1 MPTVLVLLLMLLCS
15 DHAGA
20 ETSVKS
26 ILIEYESEVIAEMD
40 GTELLVADLKA
51 FLGRIPE
58 DERAGVLE
66 NKNRATSIYEDLVLT
81 RRLAGRALDRGA
93 LADEQINAD
102 LYQIIMVHLAEREL
116 EHHIEEA
123 LLDDYSDQAKELYIS
138 DSADFRTAETYSFAH
153 LLLKPEGRTE
163 KEVRQQLNEL
173 RAQAESGADFHA
185 LVNKYSEDPSVSRNN
200 GQFEDIQL
208 SQLDPA
214 FADALVNLE
223 RSSRLISKPV
233 KSSFGWH
240 LIRLDDFTP
249 GRKKAFDEVEEKLRK
264 KARSRHREEIQ
275 QRYFKQ
281 LMPEPIRIRKEALD
295 NLLEHL
301 N

>member
-1 MPTVLVLLLMLLCS
+1 MPPILVLLLMLLCS
-15 DHAGA
+15 AHAGA
-20 ETSVKS
+20 ETGVNSMLV
-26 ILIEYESEVIAEMD
+26 EYESEVIAEMD
-40 GTELLVADLKA
+40 GTEILVADLKA
-51 FLGRIPE
+51 FLDRIPE
-58 DERAGVLE
+58 EERVGVLE

-123 LLDDYSDQAKELYIS
+123 LLDDYSGQAKELYIT
-138 DSADFRTAETYSFAH
+138 DAADFRTAETYSFTH
-153 LLLKPEGRTE
+153 LLLTSDGRSE
-163 KEVRQQLNEL
+163 KEALKQLNEL
-173 RAQAESGADFHA
+173 RAQAQSDDNFDA

-214 FADALVNLE
+214 FADALVNLVQ
-223 RSSRLISKPV
+223 SSGLISKPV
-233 KSSFGWH
+233 ESNFGWH

-249 GRKKAFDEVEEKLRK
+249 ARQKTFEEVEEKLRK
-264 KARSRHREEIQ
+264 KARNQHREEVR
-275 QRYFKQ
+275 QRHFKL
-281 LMPEPIRIRKEALD
+281 LMPEPIRIRKEVLD
-295 NLLEHL
+295 NLLQHL